1 MEHKQ
6 EFSHPGDA
14 DWRASDSMASSSK
27 RKVVAAAGGIG
38 VDDVVWAKIKGYR
51 AWPARVSSLLSG
63 GTRATV
69 VFFGTRDTATLG
81 VADLTVW
88 DTESGARLAKKPKTK
103 DFAQAVAEAEDAS
116 GFTLRQSS
124 QQKQQRMNV
133 ASPPADTV
141 ASPAEGAGGDD
152 QNEELVCQVCGT
164 SNDEANIL
172 LCDGCPHGY
181 HLSCLTPALSSIP
194 AGDWH
199 CPTCTANSEVNVEDT
214 HASDGLSA
222 YEQQRLDNIA
232 RNEAMLRQLNIQPLE
247 TMPPRKP
254 RARAVRGLKASRR
267 STEPEVRRERSL
279 RIAGKTPDGAELPP
293 TFREPTFAEMRF
305 AGDSHHRD
313 RIEGELKLAD
323 ALREEGKGMKRKPKC
338 GEVED
343 EETDETIAQRKAD
356 SAAKFGSI
364 VGGLAVPDKRLHSP
378 AYDEGATLRM
388 LAGLQVR
395 ESDVAKVVPERIF
408 SMDFHPSRSKLLLA
422 VGDKWGSIGFFDPD
436 AEEEDAVTLFSVH
449 TRPIP
454 CLHFDAH
461 DSAKLYSSSYDNTL
475 RCLDIA
481 AMEFTEIFAGDADY
495 HLAYSAYSKD
505 HKTAYLAFNT
515 GELGLVDLRA
525 GKEMKQIVE
534 LHERKI
540 SHVDVHPTRDWSIV
554 TASNDCTVKLWD
566 ARKLG
571 RPSDALA
578 SFSHGRAATSAI
590 FSPVDGNRL
599 LTTSYDDLVRV
610 IELPTGGA
618 GKISV
623 DDGFVTKLRHDNQTG
638 RWLTNFRATWDP
650 KSDNTYAS

>member
-14 DWRASDSMASSSK
+14 DWRMATSAK
-27 RKVVAAAGGIG
+27 RKAAAAVGGVG
-38 VDDVVWAKIKGYR
+38 VDDVVWAKMKGYC

-69 VFFGTRDTATLG
+69 EFFGTGDTATLG

-88 DTESGARLAKKPKTK
+88 DTESGARLAKKSKAK
-103 DFAQAVAEAEDAS
+103 DFAQAVAQAEKAS
-116 GFTLRQSS
+116 GLALCQSS
-124 QQKQQRMNV
+124 QQQQQRLKAV
-133 ASPPADTV
+133 SPPADTV
-141 ASPAEGAGGDD
+141 GSPAEEAGGDD
-152 QNEELVCQVCGT
+152 QEEEIVCQVCGAAEDGA
-164 SNDEANIL
+164 SIL

-181 HLSCLTPALSSIP
+181 HLACLTPALSSVP

-199 CPTCTANSEVNVEDT
+199 CPTCTASSEMNVEDT

-232 RNEAMLRQLNIQPLE
+232 RNEAMLRQLNIQPVQ
-247 TMPPRKP
+247 TMPPKKP

-267 STEPEVRRERSL
+267 STEPEVKRTRSL

-293 TFREPTFAEMRF
+293 TFKEPTFAEMRF
-305 AGDSHHRD
+305 AGDSYHRD

-323 ALREEGKGMKRKPKC
+323 ALREEGKGMKRKPKR

-343 EETDETIAQRKAD
+343 EETEETIAQRKAD

-364 VGGLAVPDKRLHSP
+364 VGGLAVPDKALHLP
-378 AYDEGATLRM
+378 AYDEDATLRM
-388 LAGLQVR
+388 LEGLQVR

-436 AEEEDAVTLFSVH
+436 AEEEEDAVTLFSVH

-454 CLHFDAH
+454 CLQFDAH

-475 RCLDIA
+475 RCLDIV

-540 SHVDVHPTRDWSIV
+540 SHVHVHPTRDWSIV

-571 RPSDALA
+571 KPSDALA
-578 SFSHGRAATSAI
+578 SFAHGRAATSAI
-590 FSPVDGNRL
+590 FSPIDGNRL

-610 IELPTGGA
+610 IELPTGAA
-618 GKISV
+618 GKTSL
-623 DDGFVTKLRHDNQTG
+623 DDGIVTKLRHDNQTG

-650 KSDNTYAS
+650 KSDNT